1 MDLIFFHDGMYFLV
15 PVTMELLAGETW
27 KDCFDL
33 CGILREK
40 LTTFKDAINRHV
52 MEDGSFFFGCMCL

>member
-1 MDLIFFHDGMYFLV
+1 MTLIILHDGMYYLF
-15 PVTMELLAGETW
+15 PVTMEMVAGEVW

-40 LTTFKDAINRHV
+40 LAVFKKETNQWLIGQGKV
-52 MEDGSFFFGCMCL
+52 FYGCIC

>member
-1 MDLIFFHDGMYFLV
+1 MALIILHDGMYYLF
-15 PVTMELLAGETW
+15 PVTMEMVAGEVW

-40 LTTFKDAINRHV
+40 LAVYKSEINQWLIGQGKV
-52 MEDGSFFFGCMCL
+52 FFGCTC

>member
-1 MDLIFFHDGMYFLV
+1 MELIILHDGMYQLHN
-15 PVTMELLAGETW
+15 VTMEMVAGEVW

-40 LTTFKDAINRHV
+40 LAVFKSETNQWLIGQGKV
-52 MEDGSFFFGCMCL
+52 FFGCTC

>member
-1 MDLIFFHDGMYFLV
+1 MDLIIFNDGLYYLY
-15 PVTMELLAGETW
+15 PVTPELVAGEIW

-40 LTTFKDAINRHV
+40 LAVYKSETNQWLIGQGKV
-52 MEDGSFFFGCMCL
+52 FFGCSC

>member
-1 MDLIFFHDGMYFLV
+1 MTLIILHDGMYYLF
-15 PVTMELLAGETW
+15 PVNMEMVAGEVW

-40 LTTFKDAINRHV
+40 LAVFKSETNQWLIGQGKV
-52 MEDGSFFFGCMCL
+52 FFGCTC